1 MKEYLDKID
10 AFLNSIV
17 KHDIWKQVK
26 NFINKI
32 RGILENKGDDDA
44 VEFIDVMVN

>member
-17 KHDIWKQVK
+17 KHDIWKKVK
-26 NFINKI
+26 EFINRI
-32 RGILENKGDDDA
+32 RDMLEQKGDDDA